1 MVDSLKMIDSKGEV
15 QLNVVATGVGDV
27 TENDVYMAAGDNNT
41 VIYGFNV
48 NVPTNI
54 AKLAARD
61 GVAIR
66 NYKVIYEL
74 LDDAKSA
81 MEDLLGEEIVETE
94 LGEMKVMGVFRTT
107 KTELIAGGEMLR
119 GKLIPGAMARAKHD
133 KEVIGEAEVESV
145 QKERIDAKELIEKEV
160 GGLMMKTTKKINL
173 QVGDRLEF
181 FSRETRK
188 RKLD

>member
-1 MVDSLKMIDSKGEV
+1 
-15 QLNVVATGVGDV
+15 
-27 TENDVYMAAGDNNT
+27 
-41 VIYGFNV
+41 
-48 NVPTNI
+48 
-54 AKLAARD
+54 
-61 GVAIR
+61 
-66 NYKVIYEL
+66 
-74 LDDAKSA
+74 
-81 MEDLLGEEIVETE
+81 
-94 LGEMKVMGVFRTT
+94 
-107 KTELIAGGEMLR
+107 MLR